1 MDSARGPETTGNN
14 PDNVDTRPGR
24 STLEQTDPAP
34 GFTIGISAGQSYRTS
49 SPVTVRPISIRWISD
64 VPSKIMKILAV
75 RAVYAGQRPAA
86 LVVSARIQH
95 APTEL
100 NVGFGSARVRFRSW
114 YERTPRRLVSL
125 ATASLAYSAAGPS
138 EVYFRVDL
146 QVSRCRPGHRFGQR
160 RGRAARGPDAHG
172 TPPNPGLAD
181 VAPTRR
187 RNGPDRPWRV
197 RADGSRPASQ
207 PS

>member
-1 MDSARGPETTGNN
+1 MSD
-14 PDNVDTRPGR
+14 
-24 STLEQTDPAP
+24 
-34 GFTIGISAGQSYRTS
+34 TS
-49 SPVTVRPISIRWISD
+49 SKIV
-64 VPSKIMKILAV
+64 KIMAA

-95 APTEL
+95 APTEM

-160 RGRAARGPDAHG
+160 RGRAARGPDAHLSPR
-172 TPPNPGLAD
+172 TPGWPMSRRHGGVTGRTGRGVSGPTGPGRLHNRHDA
-181 VAPTRR
+181 V
-187 RNGPDRPWRV
+187 V
-197 RADGSRPASQ
+197 REAPASRRYDVG
-207 PS
+207 P